1 MKGGKG
7 LAILIGGA
15 PKAAAG
21 GEDDMEEAPPSSKG
35 ESSDAKSLFRK
46 AAEALADGDNE
57 GFAALMESAVK
68 SCHEEY

>member
-1 MKGGKG
+1 MKGKG

-15 PKAAAG
+15 PKG
-21 GEDDMEEAPPSSKG
+21 GDSEMEDDEAPPSSKG
-35 ESSDAKSLFRK
+35 ESTDAKSLFK
-46 AAEALADGDNE
+46 QAAEALADGDHE